1 MVKAFEGAL
10 IIEKKLARRLAICPV
25 KLIAMNKRVGEKEFK
40 TEIMTNMLLSLVQF
54 KNSWNAA
61 SQIVSKIYNDVANSY
76 KGTANFFT
84 VDIEEEF
91 HLGKEYGIN
100 VVPTILFFKSGELID
115 SATGLIPRDVL
126 IEKIENALS
135 S

>member
-1 MVKAFEGAL
+1 
-10 IIEKKLARRLAICPV
+10 
-25 KLIAMNKRVGEKEFK
+25 MNKRVGEKEFK
-40 TEIMTNMLLSLVQF
+40 TEIMANMFLSLVQF

-61 SQIVSKIYNDVANSY
+61 SQIVSKIYNDIARSY

-84 VDIEEEF
+84 VDIEEEV
-91 HLGKEYGIN
+91 HLGKEYGIT
-100 VVPTILFFKSGELID
+100 VVPTILFFKSGEVID
-115 SATGLIPRDVL
+115 SASGLIPRDVL